1 MRKGAKPSCGGSRC
15 FCGVG
20 GTIPPR
26 LSLGETGKGMRFLA
40 AAGFRCF
47 MSISY
52 LAASDSRKQSNVV
65 DSLLAVRRKNLPT
78 PSTPASLLSA
88 LYVGINGSGAS
99 WGPISSPGPFS
110 KEGPGLLGLLS
121 SRRSQMDQRVTS
133 SHPNTAVDVATPT
146 FRVDQCDSRV
156 CFLFSCSRARLTRIS
171 LLRCGWVQLPQRLI
185 DRTACPQPME

>member
-1 MRKGAKPSCGGSRC
+1 
-15 FCGVG
+15 
-20 GTIPPR
+20 
-26 LSLGETGKGMRFLA
+26 MRFLA

-47 MSISY
+47 MPISY

-65 DSLLAVRRKNLPT
+65 DSLLAVRRKDLPT
-78 PSTPASLLSA
+78 PSTPASLPSA
-88 LYVGINGSGAS
+88 LYVGINGPGAS

-146 FRVDQCDSRV
+146 FKVDQRDSRV
-156 CFLFSCSRARLTRIS
+156 CFLFLCSRARLIGFLSCR
-171 LLRCGWVQLPQRLI
+171 LLRCGRVHLPQRLI
-185 DRTACPQPME
+185 DRTACPQPMEQHRQLACHCYRRSFFSSRPRSLGSK